1 MIATYNVLHI
11 EGPITKRNGTPKII
25 ANSLERVENLR
36 EKFQA
41 SLNIQ
46 IKLKTDELTH
56 DTLEK
61 MAGLFAEN
69 KGETPI
75 HFMIHSRHAARPFRM
90 NVRKFVVDPSI
101 ELIRELRELIELGRA
116 DV

>member
-1 MIATYNVLHI
+1 MYDYEREIIAQFTVFLLEVDI
-11 EGPITKRNGTPKII
+11 SKRDGSPKII

-46 IKLKTDELTH
+46 IKLKTDELSH

-75 HFMIHSRHAARPFRM
+75 QFMIHS
-90 NVRKFVVDPSI
+90 KI
-101 ELIRELRELIELGRA
+101 GRA
-116 DV
+116 SCRERE